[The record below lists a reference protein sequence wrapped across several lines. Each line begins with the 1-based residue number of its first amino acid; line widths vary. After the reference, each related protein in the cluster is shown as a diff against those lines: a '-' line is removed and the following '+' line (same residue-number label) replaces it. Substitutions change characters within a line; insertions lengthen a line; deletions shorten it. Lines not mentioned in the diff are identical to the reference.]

1 MQMLGVL
8 EHCLSLILAGIPPQ
22 KFSSSFSFQLFF
34 KIFFGIGATISTR
47 QESVVSGMRNFYLPY
62 VLVFHLL
69 IYGITAV

>member
-8 EHCLSLILAGIPPQ
+8 EHCLSLLLAGIPPQ
-22 KFSSSFSFQLFF
+22 HFSSSFSFQLFF
-34 KIFFGIGATISTR
+34 LKIFGIGATISTR